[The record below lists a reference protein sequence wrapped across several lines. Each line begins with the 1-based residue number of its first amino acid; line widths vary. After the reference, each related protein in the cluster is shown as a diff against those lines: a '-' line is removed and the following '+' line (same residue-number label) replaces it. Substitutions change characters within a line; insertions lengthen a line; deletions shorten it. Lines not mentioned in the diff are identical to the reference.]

1 MQSARVSQLRS
12 NRARCAWHVA
22 ETRLGV
28 KAERCGVVAAAK
40 SSRAARCKGCSA
52 SFCVSG
58 GGRRCRHLNNRR
70 FVDLLHL
77 VRPHNAFCRLGG
89 GRRGG
94 CSGLASSAALAG
106 RRATRSNGRRLADA
120 QQRAQHRAGLL
131 RALLLL
137 LRRRDRRRRRLRLWF
152 RLHAR
157 LLLLRRLRLRRCG
170 ALLRLRLHARL
181 RQARLHIGI
190 TWRNRRRLP
199 QRHDGCARAAQRQ
212 QRCALRPAMAASA
225 LRANKRHR
233 QPPIRPG
240 SCLAVPAFDVVGA
253 QRGG

>member
-1 MQSARVSQLRS
+1 MQGSRVSARCS
-12 NRARCAWHVA
+12 NRARCAWRVA
-22 ETRLGV
+22 VTRLGV

-40 SSRAARCKGCSA
+40 RRRATGRKRCGPARGIN
-52 SFCVSG
+52 G
-58 GGRRCRHLNNRR
+58 GAGRCRHLSNRR
-70 FVDLLHL
+70 LVDLLHL
-77 VRPHNAFCRLGG
+77 VRPHDAFCRLGG

-106 RRATRSNGRRLADA
+106 RCAAGAAGGRLADA

-137 LRRRDRRRRRLRLWF
+137 LVRRRVRRRRRLRLWF

-199 QRHDGCARAAQRQ
+199 ERHDGCARAAQRQ
-212 QRCALRPAMAASA
+212 QRRALRPAMAASA
-225 LRANKRHR
+225 LRANRR
-233 QPPIRPG
+233 RDARIRPG